1 MRIGLL
7 SDAHGNHLWLAA
19 CLRKLNE
26 FQVSSIYFLG
36 DATGYLPGEAEV
48 LRLLRSEAVYCQK
61 GNHEAML
68 LGELPLPENKD
79 ATYGLAAARE
89 RLSIEDREYIGG
101 WPTYRIVK
109 LAGKN
114 LLFVHGSP
122 NNHLQEYVYP
132 DSDLSMFDTVGYD
145 AVVMGHTHRPFV
157 AKRANTLVVNVGSC
171 GLPRDQGDLPAFAV
185 LDVTELSCHIYRL
198 QFDADRV
205 IRYFGAD
212 QLPRAVHDCLLRKPE
227 KLPFGEQVEY
237 AGA

>member
-7 SDAHGNHLWLAA
+7 SDAHGNHLMLAA
-19 CLRKLNE
+19 CLRKLSE
-26 FQVSSIYFLG
+26 FRVSSIYFLG

-48 LRLLRSEAVYCQK
+48 LRLLRSEGVYCQK

-68 LGELPLPENKD
+68 LGELPLPEIKD
-79 ATYGLAAARE
+79 ATYGLAAARK
-89 RLSIEDREYIGG
+89 RLSKEDREYIDG
-101 WPTYRIVK
+101 WPTYRIVE

-122 NNHLQEYVYP
+122 NNHLLEYVYP
-132 DSDLSMFDTVGYD
+132 DSDLSMFDALSYD

-185 LDVTELSCHIYRL
+185 LDVDELSCHIYRVK
-198 QFDADRV
+198 FDADRV
-205 IRYFGAD
+205 IKYFGAD
-212 QLPRAVHDCLLRKPE
+212 QLPPAVLECLSRKPRE
-227 KLPFGEQVEY
+227 SPFGEQVEY
-237 AGA
+237 SGA